1 MDTIKKYLP
10 IINTVCIL
18 AILSASV
25 VGVLNLINSNNN
37 TLTALNG
44 DTVWSISFS
53 SGILGNMEYP
63 KVTDKPTGPIGYPVP
78 MLLALQV
85 IKALPESVFSI
96 SFEIVYL
103 ILPIL
108 CLCLLQRLAG
118 MKKNPY
124 RWIVAFFAF
133 FVAWDYIQFD
143 IRALNLNIILL
154 FLVLLSLDLL
164 RRDKEILAGVVL
176 GISVVVKLY
185 SLFLI
190 PLWLYRKRYKAA
202 ITAAVVLVATFIL
215 LPGVVLG
222 FSEAFYLTLDWL
234 AAIKTTS
241 TAQASQLMVCYLVSF
256 NRAITALFGANQAG
270 GIGSLPQETWDALN
284 TGLMLFKVLWVGIV
298 LAAVYG
304 VQKIQQNGIHLRQV
318 AILLIAPIPISP
330 LLQPHHMVLILP
342 SAFILCSVVVMPKV
356 AAIIRVLAA
365 LTPAVIFVFSQIV
378 QIPEPVRGL
387 LFASLTFLLICSL
400 VFLPLNSPD
409 ILHNDEELV

>member
-18 AILSASV
+18 AILGASV

-85 IKALPESVFSI
+85 IKVLPESVFSI

-154 FLVLLSLDLL
+154 F
-164 RRDKEILAGVVL
+164 
-176 GISVVVKLY
+176 
-185 SLFLI
+185 
-190 PLWLYRKRYKAA
+190 
-202 ITAAVVLVATFIL
+202 
-215 LPGVVLG
+215 
-222 FSEAFYLTLDWL
+222 
-234 AAIKTTS
+234 
-241 TAQASQLMVCYLVSF
+241 
-256 NRAITALFGANQAG
+256 
-270 GIGSLPQETWDALN
+270 
-284 TGLMLFKVLWVGIV
+284 
-298 LAAVYG
+298 
-304 VQKIQQNGIHLRQV
+304 
-318 AILLIAPIPISP
+318 
-330 LLQPHHMVLILP
+330 
-342 SAFILCSVVVMPKV
+342 
-356 AAIIRVLAA
+356 
-365 LTPAVIFVFSQIV
+365 
-378 QIPEPVRGL
+378 
-387 LFASLTFLLICSL
+387 ASLTFLLICSL
-400 VFLPLNSPD
+400 VFLPINSPD
-409 ILHNDEELV
+409 IPLSDEGLV